1 MPKMSTAPKEKRRNS
16 EKRKEKSRN
25 AARCRR
31 EKETDLFYQLGHML
45 PLPHNV
51 CSTLDK
57 AGIMRLVLCQLKID
71 KLLSAESG
79 QDIKLE
85 EEMDTS
91 EKELKIAEKEQM
103 LESLYP
109 KALEGFLLVLSK
121 EGDIVFLSDNVS
133 RYLGLAQIDLLGQS
147 IYEYSHPCDHEE
159 LREQLSDRPGLN
171 YISSKPEREHHSF
184 LMRMKCT
191 LTPKGKNVNLKSA
204 TYKVVQ
210 CTGHIKLSKS
220 EATPFGQLRPPVPCM
235 VLVASPIPHPVN
247 IETPLDT
254 KTFMTRHSMDMKF
267 TDCDERIKDLIG
279 YTPEDLV
286 GRSFYDF
293 HHALDGS
300 QIERCHRNLF
310 AKGQTSTGHYR
321 FLAKEGGYVWLETQ
335 ATVIYHSKTNKAECV
350 VCVNYVLSGL
360 ENNDIP
366 ISLDQLVGR
375 DLSGVQRSTEKIFA
389 PKIAS
394 SSSEYPLWLMH
405 DKEQESETDF
415 LKFLAPTPGDAMI
428 PLTFPNKELQEDS
441 SEKQKKTAET
451 CKQMNGFN
459 APLADGENKPLMSA
473 NQILFG
479 QPGSVVDIPAKD
491 LDMIDKNCPLSS
503 SHDPLLATDCPG
515 QQGTTSKQSFDDLL
529 SDEDLLSLY
538 APYIPMGEDLDL
550 SADLENNPA
559 GIETNSSWQP
569 VDPFSHNLEEEG
581 FTNYIPVTQE
591 NTLPFAPSEFSSQ
604 PRSPP
609 SLLSSPSAPSHPNS
623 PGSSFGGSMPN
634 LCMFPGL
641 PFSPV
646 TSPRNSDGVDYPTS
660 SQGQMVTP
668 AGRQEIESVTCTT
681 GNNMVLQPAPT
692 VYQTAGNS
700 TTIVGGVTGMIGGRP
715 PQYTMGMGQYP
726 TTMPTP
732 SLKRKLNIPLLDTGQ
747 QGASNHSYGNVLM
760 KLGTT
765 HLGEPPE
772 KIRMRNNQQLAAK
785 RTLLAVTSGA
795 DFSHSNLLQQVA
807 RNHADP
813 YNISRS
819 SGGPY
824 FGRLSTSTSG
834 ISSKPSGAMY
844 MRSPTPLRNIK
855 TNQSLHQMDELC
867 RIFSLNT

>member
-91 EKELKIAEKEQM
+91 EKELKIAEKEQIWNP
-103 LESLYP
+103 STP
-109 KALEGFLLVLSK
+109 KLLRGFCWYSPRKGTLSSSQTMSPDTLDLPRLSICDYQK
-121 EGDIVFLSDNVS
+121 QEDIVWLVTLLSVVQYRMIACPHNGGNKID
-133 RYLGLAQIDLLGQS
+133 LIDLLGQS

-220 EATPFGQLRPPVPCM
+220 EATPFGQLRPPVPVWFCGITHT
-235 VLVASPIPHPVN
+235 PPVN

-350 VCVNYVLSGL
+350 VCVNYVLRS
-360 ENNDIP
+360 
-366 ISLDQLVGR
+366 VGWER
-375 DLSGVQRSTEKIFA
+375 PQWVQRSTEKIFA

-459 APLADGENKPLMSA
+459 AP
-473 NQILFG
+473 
-479 QPGSVVDIPAKD
+479 
-491 LDMIDKNCPLSS
+491 
-503 SHDPLLATDCPG
+503 
-515 QQGTTSKQSFDDLL
+515 
-529 SDEDLLSLY
+529 
-538 APYIPMGEDLDL
+538 
-550 SADLENNPA
+550 
-559 GIETNSSWQP
+559 
-569 VDPFSHNLEEEG
+569 
-581 FTNYIPVTQE
+581 
-591 NTLPFAPSEFSSQ
+591 
-604 PRSPP
+604 
-609 SLLSSPSAPSHPNS
+609 
-623 PGSSFGGSMPN
+623 
-634 LCMFPGL
+634 
-641 PFSPV
+641 
-646 TSPRNSDGVDYPTS
+646 
-660 SQGQMVTP
+660 
-668 AGRQEIESVTCTT
+668 
-681 GNNMVLQPAPT
+681 
-692 VYQTAGNS
+692 
-700 TTIVGGVTGMIGGRP
+700 
-715 PQYTMGMGQYP
+715 
-726 TTMPTP
+726 
-732 SLKRKLNIPLLDTGQ
+732 
-747 QGASNHSYGNVLM
+747 
-760 KLGTT
+760 
-765 HLGEPPE
+765 
-772 KIRMRNNQQLAAK
+772 
-785 RTLLAVTSGA
+785 
-795 DFSHSNLLQQVA
+795 
-807 RNHADP
+807 
-813 YNISRS
+813 
-819 SGGPY
+819 
-824 FGRLSTSTSG
+824 
-834 ISSKPSGAMY
+834 
-844 MRSPTPLRNIK
+844 
-855 TNQSLHQMDELC
+855 
-867 RIFSLNT
+867 